1 MLDTGSYSS
10 RLSRVLRAGGLP
22 LLAAAL
28 LALAVLLPPM
38 VAPVT
43 AQESGVEFL
52 IVEGR
57 RSDGSGGSFVSA
69 NSQTISEGLD
79 VNYYIRLRTQPSA
92 NVTVAPANSSSA
104 VEVNTGSDQPLTFTP
119 QNWSQAQNVQVFTS
133 PGAADDDNA
142 GSITHTVSS
151 DDSGY
156 DGLTPSF
163 TLNIVGTGSGCTASA
178 APALTVGTWVDRRTM
193 EEQPLIEVV
202 TSAASC
208 GSTPIVGYDTAF
220 KENDGQWSY
229 SSSTRAAYPSAWTYS
244 VQPATHSLYDV
255 SSGSTYKVK
264 TRGITYQQGTTPW
277 SPEAE
282 VTVTPATVENAG
294 GL

>member
-10 RLSRVLRAGGLP
+10 RVSRVLRAGGLP

-28 LALAVLLPPM
+28 LTLAVLLPPM

-43 AQESGVEFL
+43 AQESGVELL

-57 RSDGSGGSFVSA
+57 QSDGSGGQFVSA

-79 VNYYIRLRTQPSA
+79 VNYFIRLRTQPSA
-92 NVTVAPANSSSA
+92 DVTVTPASSSST
-104 VEVNTGSDQPLTFTP
+104 VEVNTGSDEPLTFTP

-133 PGAADDDNA
+133 PGAADDNNA
-142 GSITHTVSS
+142 GTITHTVSS
-151 DDSGY
+151 DDSSY

-163 TLNIVGTGSGCTASA
+163 ILNIVGTNSGCTASG
-178 APALTVGTWVDRRTM
+178 APELTVKPWVNRGSSENGFR
-193 EEQPLIEVV
+193 IEVV
-202 TSAASC
+202 PSAASC

-229 SSSTRAAYPSAWTYS
+229 RSSTRAAYPSASTYS
-244 VQPATHSLYDV
+244 VQPVVHSLYDV

-264 TRGITYQQGTTPW
+264 SRGITYQQGTSPW

-282 VTVTPATVENAG
+282 TIVTPATVEDAG